1 MFPVTRSILPICRKR
16 RELTALIRSLGEV
29 ADRFDVA
36 VLDQFGVLHDGRRP
50 FPEVGR
56 ALEWLRREKKG
67 VVVLSNSG
75 KRADLNRARI
85 RSLGIDLRR
94 DDHVVTSGE
103 ACWRDLD
110 RGMPVVSKINPQRLL
125 AISEKEEDA
134 EAWANGNRGVK
145 LVFDLRS
152 ADAVLLMGMP
162 GEESVGNAEN
172 LLRQALARE
181 IPLIC
186 SNPDRSRYLDGRI
199 APATGSLADAFS
211 KRGGRV
217 LWYGKPFGA
226 VFDAV
231 CSLFPKVGRR
241 RILMIGDSL
250 EHDVVGA
257 RNAGLATAF
266 VYGGIHAAEFEKLTE
281 DDSIAQRLR
290 NLASAVE
297 GSRPDYA
304 MPVFT

>member
-1 MFPVTRSILPICRKR
+1 MTV
-16 RELTALIRSLGEV
+16 LIHSLKEV
-29 ADRFDVA
+29 AGRFDVA

-50 FPEVGR
+50 FPEVGH
-56 ALEWLRREKKG
+56 ALEWLRQENKG

-85 RSLGIDLRR
+85 KSLGIDLRR
-94 DDHVVTSGE
+94 DEHVVTSGE

-110 RGMPVVSKINPQRLL
+110 RGMPLVSKSSPQRLL
-125 AISEKEEDA
+125 AISGSEKDA
-134 EAWANGNRGVK
+134 EAWANGNRGVE

-162 GEESVGNAEN
+162 GEELIGNTEN
-172 LLRQALARE
+172 LLRQARDRG

-186 SNPDRSRYLDGRI
+186 SNPDRSRYLNGRI
-199 APATGSLADAFS
+199 VPATGSLADAFS

-226 VFDAV
+226 VFEAV
-231 CSLFPKVGRR
+231 CSLYPDVGRR

-250 EHDVVGA
+250 EHDVGGA

-290 NLASAVE
+290 KLANAFE

-304 MPVFT
+304 MPAFT